1 MTRIILIILIQM
13 NSNDNLGKT
22 VIDELRLC
30 YLADNNLLQ
39 DLRNIEYGEKAEF
52 ETFTLLKIDC
62 QYFKT
67 CFNVYCVSDNIK
79 ELVATLKF
87 DRYGDEEDS
96 SFVYFRV
103 ENHILYDSDKLCQ
116 VLKIPE
122 ALSLLLNN
130 ITAIDLARDFRK
142 NICNTIRRI
151 YKDKAI
157 TTIINGKAIKDRQH
171 IIPNMSVI
179 YASTLDRLKNP
190 SLYIKQAKAIH
201 DKTKGITVCAY
212 DKVAEIQNASEKQYV
227 LDFYGNPKRLHR
239 LEVHLNSSEV
249 REFCNNRR
257 IVQTTDLLFNQDFLT
272 EMYLYHLSA
281 VLRFTKG
288 RNKVSWEDIF
298 NNGRVI

>member
-1 MTRIILIILIQM
+1 M
-13 NSNDNLGKT
+13 NSKDNLGKT

-30 YLADNNLLQ
+30 YKADSYLLE
-39 DLRNIEYGEKAEF
+39 DLRNIEIGGKVEF
-52 ETFTLLKIDC
+52 GTFYLQRVDC
-62 QYFKT
+62 RYFKVGL
-67 CFNVYCVSDNIK
+67 NVYMDR
-79 ELVATLKF
+79 ELSASLKF

-96 SFVYFRV
+96 ELAYFRI
-103 ENHILYDSDKLCQ
+103 ENRVLYDIDKIKR
-116 VLKIPE
+116 VLEFPGY
-122 ALSLLLNN
+122 LGMTLNN
-130 ITAIDLARDFRK
+130 ITALDLAKDFQK
-142 NICNTIRRI
+142 NICNIIRRT
-151 YKDKAI
+151 YKDKDT

-212 DKVAEIQNASEKQYV
+212 DKATEIQNASEKQYI

-239 LEVHLNSSEV
+239 LEVHLNSGEI
-249 REFCNNRR
+249 RGYCNNRH
-257 IVQTTDLLFNQDFLT
+257 IVQTTDLLFSQEFLT

-298 NNGRVI
+298 NGRAI

>member
-1 MTRIILIILIQM
+1 M

-30 YLADNNLLQ
+30 YKADIDLLK
-39 DLRNIEYGEKAEF
+39 DLRNINIGGKIEF
-52 ETFTLLKIDC
+52 GTFYLQRVDC
-62 QYFKT
+62 RYFKVG
-67 CFNVYCVSDNIK
+67 FNVYLDR
-79 ELVATLKF
+79 ELSASLKF

-96 SFVYFRV
+96 SFIYFRI
-103 ENHILYDSDKLCQ
+103 ENRVLYDIDR
-116 VLKIPE
+116 LKCTLGIPDC
-122 ALSLLLNN
+122 LGMVLNN
-130 ITAIDLARDFRK
+130 ITALDLAKDFSR
-142 NICNTIRRI
+142 NICNIIRRT
-151 YKDKAI
+151 YKDRNT

-171 IIPNMSVI
+171 IIPNMSII

-190 SLYIKQAKAIH
+190 TLYIKQAKAIH

-212 DKVAEIQNASEKQYV
+212 DKSAEIINASEKQYI

-281 VLRFTKG
+281 VLRFTRG

-298 NNGRVI
+298 NNGRAI

>member
-1 MTRIILIILIQM
+1 M
-13 NSNDNLGKT
+13 NSKDNLGKT

-30 YLADNNLLQ
+30 YKADSYLLE
-39 DLRNIEYGEKAEF
+39 DLRNIEIGGKVEF
-52 ETFTLLKIDC
+52 GTFYLQRVDC
-62 QYFKT
+62 RYFKVG
-67 CFNVYCVSDNIK
+67 FNVYTDG
-79 ELVATLKF
+79 ELSASLKF
-87 DRYGDEEDS
+87 DRYGDSEDS
-96 SFVYFRV
+96 EFAFFRM
-103 ENHILYDSDKLCQ
+103 ENRVLYDIAKFKK
-116 VLKIPE
+116 VLDIPDY
-122 ALSLLLNN
+122 LGMILNN
-130 ITAIDLARDFRK
+130 ITALDLAKDFQK
-142 NICNTIRRI
+142 NICNIIRRT
-151 YKDKAI
+151 YKDKDT

-179 YASTLDRLKNP
+179 YASSLDRLKNP

-298 NNGRVI
+298 NGRAI